1 MTISTAISLP
11 SSIRAQAA
19 SDDSSM
25 RHKPNIETKKCA
37 KHLDVGLGEGIHSH
51 LLALLAT
58 LFQVTSVHRK
68 YVSPP
73 QKSTKQFSIEL
84 KMLENIS

>member
-25 RHKPNIETKKCA
+25 RHKPNIETKKMRQAPWCWTRWRYPFSP
-37 KHLDVGLGEGIHSH
+37 LGIPCNFIPTESM
-51 LLALLAT
+51 
-58 LFQVTSVHRK
+58 
-68 YVSPP
+68 YVSHKKV
-73 QKSTKQFSIEL
+73 QNNSQ
-84 KMLENIS
+84 